1 MTRKKKPSK
10 SRLDLPLDSTMLQD
24 PDPQPQPQPQPQSE
38 VVLEEEEAPPPQPPE
53 VATSAAAAAAGE
65 DDGDGDDEG
74 AAEPVTAS
82 PASPLADVAV
92 PEIPPP
98 NPPPPPPGS
107 PQQKL
112 ALLKESFRPVP
123 FAATAAPDFARH
135 ETLFRALG
143 LWGFANLELDCEIRP
158 DLVAQLIAYYDPPK
172 RRSFVNDM
180 RISVSRADL
189 ARALTL
195 PVKKEKA
202 GEGSC
207 ELQQELFAADESVAA
222 LLDFMS
228 SFMLFQFQDDTCI
241 LPSEVASATQMV
253 KEGQPQ
259 KVDWAGLMWGF
270 VEKEL
275 LETPK
280 SGVCYYASHLQCLMK
295 CQHLRLFEEPEG
307 KAKLEA
313 VPENETSMEVEMD
326 EEEDDNDGPM
336 KTTSLDGSQEIAG
349 EKHNTGLS
357 LGLVADS
364 NVADD
369 FEQCK
374 EGEEWRIE
382 EENNGGSEHCFRRCT
397 SSGFG
402 SMEFENLSKVDAE
415 GQEDGKFDGFS
426 VKMDSLGRMNSTDLL
441 QAMGTVNASFR
452 IPENAHDPSS
462 GEFLSI
468 GPEAHKNVSMDR
480 GQGGSYFFGNNG
492 KRQIGEIDNEDDENI
507 DHHFAPNNQPKRM
520 RSNGVWEYSPLDFD
534 ACIEQV
540 QSSLGKAK
548 MFYAEKEQAYMN
560 AQMELQYLNGILHQK
575 DQFIHSLEK
584 ARMEEQQKWQMELC
598 RFEHELNVMSQ
609 LVVGYKRALK
619 QTRSAFA
626 DYRKKF
632 PQSEEPL
639 YSDVPGSGGVV
650 LSTKELERQRLEK
663 EEQMR
668 LLLGEMIGEFQKEW
682 LLKFEEF
689 EPRLVAFERRIA
701 ELGEEMNI
709 LKEKFVKNR
718 SSATSE

>member
-1 MTRKKKPSK
+1 
-10 SRLDLPLDSTMLQD
+10 
-24 PDPQPQPQPQPQSE
+24 
-38 VVLEEEEAPPPQPPE
+38 
-53 VATSAAAAAAGE
+53 
-65 DDGDGDDEG
+65 
-74 AAEPVTAS
+74 
-82 PASPLADVAV
+82 
-92 PEIPPP
+92 
-98 NPPPPPPGS
+98 
-107 PQQKL
+107 
-112 ALLKESFRPVP
+112 
-123 FAATAAPDFARH
+123 
-135 ETLFRALG
+135 
-143 LWGFANLELDCEIRP
+143 
-158 DLVAQLIAYYDPPK
+158 
-172 RRSFVNDM
+172 M

-202 GEGSC
+202 GEGSG

-241 LPSEVASATQMV
+241 LPSEVAAATQMV

-275 LETPK
+275 LET
-280 SGVCYYASHLQCLMK
+280 
-295 CQHLRLFEEPEG
+295 RNRG

-313 VPENETSMEVEMD
+313 VPENETSMEALHF
-326 EEEDDNDGPM
+326 
-336 KTTSLDGSQEIAG
+336 KWI
-349 EKHNTGLS
+349 
-357 LGLVADS
+357 
-364 NVADD
+364 
-369 FEQCK
+369 
-374 EGEEWRIE
+374 W
-382 EENNGGSEHCFRRCT
+382 
-397 SSGFG
+397 

-415 GQEDGKFDGFS
+415 GQEDGKFDGFFG
-426 VKMDSLGRMNSTDLL
+426 KMDSLGRMNSTDLL
-441 QAMGTVNASFR
+441 QQWDSQCFFR

-468 GPEAHKNVSMDR
+468 GPEAHKN
-480 GQGGSYFFGNNG
+480 
-492 KRQIGEIDNEDDENI
+492 
-507 DHHFAPNNQPKRM
+507 PKRM

-619 QTRSAFA
+619 QTRSAFS

-650 LSTKELERQRLEK
+650 LSTKELERQRWRK
-663 EEQMR
+663 R
-668 LLLGEMIGEFQKEW
+668 SKCG
-682 LLKFEEF
+682 
-689 EPRLVAFERRIA
+689 
-701 ELGEEMNI
+701 
-709 LKEKFVKNR
+709 FVR
-718 SSATSE
+718 